1 MHNLHHSAKRPHMK
15 DETMMKALYEE
26 LGGIYTLGDDGMLYP
41 NLVIVN
47 KEQSCWK
54 MEQDAHEISGG
65 RTSGVV

>member
-1 MHNLHHSAKRPHMK
+1 
-15 DETMMKALYEE
+15 MMKALYEE

-65 RTSGVV
+65 STSGAV